1 MIKEFNVRFLYK
13 TVTVTPLD
21 EPNHFMVT
29 MNGDDDIHGIVI
41 PELLGIIYP
50 IEDRDLG
57 YVWHSDSSMNPEL
70 VEFIGQMIED
80 KNA

>member
-1 MIKEFNVRFLYK
+1 MQEFNVHFLRK

-29 MNGDDDIHGIVI
+29 MNIDDEIQGVTI
-41 PELLGIIYP
+41 PELLGVIYT
-50 IEDRDLG
+50 IEDPDMG
-57 YVWHSDSSMNPEL
+57 YVWHTDSNMNMEL

-80 KNA
+80 KNS

>member
-1 MIKEFNVRFLYK
+1 MIQEFNVRFLYK

-21 EPNHFMVT
+21 EPNHYMVT

-50 IEDRDLG
+50 IQDLDMG
-57 YVWHSDSSMNPEL
+57 YVWYTESNMNKEL

-80 KNA
+80 KNE